1 MTKDRARR
9 KLSAILSADVKGYSR
24 LMQDDE
30 SSTIQ
35 TLKAYRRLITFH
47 IQEYRGRVVDSPGD
61 NLLAEFGSVVDAVE
75 CAVKIQ
81 KELKEK
87 NAKLP
92 ESRRMEFRIGVN
104 LGDVIEDEERIY
116 GDGVN
121 IAARVEGLAEGGGIC
136 ISRKAYDEV
145 KNKLNLGYENIGEH
159 TVKNIIEPVRIYR
172 VLMDPKNAGKVIEK
186 EIQKPSRRKWISLA
200 AVAVVILIAVGAMIW
215 QFYFRLHWV
224 EPSLF
229 EKPSIAVL
237 PFDNLSDDAEQGYFA
252 DGISDDLITDLSKIS
267 GLLVTARNST
277 FIYKG
282 KSIKIQQVAEEL
294 NVDYVLEGSVRRAGD
309 QVRINAQLIDADTG
323 HHLWAGRY
331 DGNLDNIFEMQDKV
345 TQKIVA
351 ALAVKL
357 TTTEQANLAQKG
369 TTNIAAY
376 DAYLKGYEHYLRI
389 SPQDFAS
396 ALKEY
401 EKAIALDPN
410 FGRAYAG
417 MADVYW
423 SAATYGF
430 FEKMGLS
437 FVACRLL
444 ARKYLQIALKMST
457 AEAHGT
463 ASVVA
468 TYRGEHDLA
477 VAEAKKGLKLQPNSA
492 TLNLRMAWALILAG
506 KPEEGIAFTK
516 QAMALDPHNPA
527 NSFMQIG
534 VAKFSAGHLEEAV
547 DYMKK
552 ALTDKPNIFVFN
564 AVLAVAYAQLGLEK
578 EAQVALDKYFKGL
591 GRSVNLQGAMYFW
604 QFKDPDVYYRFAE
617 GFSKAG
623 ISGDHNKIYRLAE
636 DSKLNGEQIK
646 TLVSSQKLTGI
657 NPWSGKQWW
666 IEHNEDGSALYRFS
680 VGEFK
685 GKSWIENDWL
695 CFEWQKLRKGLVDYT
710 SMFKNPKGTPEKMN
724 EYLMVTDYG
733 IFPYSVAK

>member
-1 MTKDRARR
+1 MTEERAKR

-35 TLKAYRRLITFH
+35 TLKAYRKLITSH

-61 NLLAEFGSVVDAVE
+61 NILAEFRSVVDAVE
-75 CAVKIQ
+75 CAAMIQ
-81 KELKEK
+81 QRLKEK
-87 NAKLP
+87 NAKFS
-92 ESRRMEFRIGVN
+92 ESRRMVFRIGIN

-121 IAARVEGLAEGGGIC
+121 IAARVESLAEGGGIC

-145 KNKLNLGYENIGEH
+145 KNKLNLGYESIGEH

-172 VLMDPKNAGKVIEK
+172 VLMDPNDAGKLIEK
-186 EIQKPSRRKWISLA
+186 EIQKPSKRRWASLT
-200 AVAVVILIAVGAMIW
+200 AVAAAILIVVGAMIW
-215 QFYFRLHWV
+215 QFYFRLEWV
-224 EPSLF
+224 EPSSS

-237 PFDNLSDDAEQGYFA
+237 PFDNLSDDPEQGYFA

-267 GLLVTARNST
+267 GLFVIARNST

-282 KSIKIQQVAEEL
+282 KSIKIQQVAKEL
-294 NVDYVLEGSVRRAGD
+294 NVNYVLEGSVRRAGD

-323 HHLWAGRY
+323 HHLWAERY
-331 DGNLDNIFEMQDKV
+331 DGNIGNILEIQDKV
-345 TQKIVA
+345 NQKIVA

-357 TTTEQANLAQKG
+357 TTAEQANLSQKG
-369 TTNIAAY
+369 TTNTTAY
-376 DAYLKGYEHYLRI
+376 DAYLKGYEHYLKLT
-389 SPQDFAS
+389 PHDFAS
-396 ALKEY
+396 ALIEY

-417 MADVYW
+417 MASVYW
-423 SAATYGF
+423 SAVTYGF
-430 FEKMGLS
+430 FKKMGLS
-437 FVACRLL
+437 LVACRLQ
-444 ARKYLQIALKMST
+444 ARKYLEIALKMPS
-457 AEAHGT
+457 AEAHGA

-468 TYRGEHDLA
+468 TYRGESDKA

-492 TLNLRMAWALILAG
+492 TLNRRMAWALILAG
-506 KPEEGIAFTK
+506 KPEEGIIFTK
-516 QAMALDPHNPA
+516 RAMALDPHNPA

-534 VAKFSAGHLEEAV
+534 VAKFSIGHLEETV

-552 ALTDKPNIFVFN
+552 ALTDKPNISVFN
-564 AVLAVAYAQLGLEK
+564 SVLAVAYAQLGHEK
-578 EAQVALDKYFKGL
+578 EAQAALKKYFQGI
-591 GRSVNLQGAMYFW
+591 GRSIGLQSAMYFW

-623 ISGDHNKIYRLAE
+623 IPGDHNKIYRLAE
-636 DSKLNGEQIK
+636 ENKMNGEQIK
-646 TLVSSQKLTGI
+646 TLVLGQKLTGL

-666 IEHNEDGSALYRFS
+666 IENNEDGSALFRFS
-680 VGEFK
+680 AGEFK
-685 GKSWIENDWL
+685 GKSWIENDRL
-695 CFEWQKLRKGLVDYT
+695 CLEWHKLRKGLIEYN
-710 SMFKNPKGTPEKMN
+710 SFFRNPKGTPEKMN
-724 EYLMVTDYG
+724 EYLMATDYG

>member
-1 MTKDRARR
+1 MAEERAKR
-9 KLSAILSADVKGYSR
+9 KLSAILSADVKDYSR

-35 TLKAYRRLITFH
+35 TLKAYRRLINSL
-47 IQEYRGRVVDSPGD
+47 IQEHRGRVVDSPGD
-61 NLLAEFGSVVDAVE
+61 NILAEFSSVVDAVE
-75 CAVKIQ
+75 CAVMIQ
-81 KELKEK
+81 RKLKEK

-92 ESRRMEFRIGVN
+92 ESRRMEFRIGIN

-145 KNKLNLGYENIGEH
+145 KNKLNVGYENIGEH
-159 TVKNIIEPVRIYR
+159 SVKNIIEPVSIYR
-172 VLMDPKNAGKVIEK
+172 VLMDPEDAGKVIEK
-186 EIQKPSRRKWISLA
+186 EKPKPLRRKWIWLA
-200 AVAVVILIAVGAMIW
+200 AAAVILITVGAMIW
-215 QFYFRLHWV
+215 QLYFRLHWV
-224 EPSLF
+224 EPSSS

-237 PFDNLSDDAEQGYFA
+237 PFDNISDDAEQEYFA

-267 GLLVTARNST
+267 GLLVIARNST

-282 KSIKIQQVAEEL
+282 KPIKIQQVAKEL
-294 NVDYVLEGSVRRAGD
+294 NVKYVLEGSVRKAGD
-309 QVRINAQLIDADTG
+309 QVRINAQLIEAETG
-323 HHLWAGRY
+323 HHLWAERY
-331 DGNLDNIFEMQDKV
+331 DGNLDNIFKIQDKV

-351 ALAVKL
+351 ALAIKL

-369 TTNIAAY
+369 TTNITAY
-376 DAYLKGYEHYLRI
+376 DAYLKGHEHWLRLT
-389 SPQDFAS
+389 PQDFAK

-401 EKAIALDPN
+401 EKAIVLDPN
-410 FGRAYAG
+410 FGRVYAE
-417 MADVYW
+417 MASVYW

-430 FEKMGLS
+430 FKKMGLS

-444 ARKYLQIALKMST
+444 ARKYLQIALKMPS
-457 AEAHGT
+457 AEAHGI
-463 ASVVA
+463 ASVFA
-468 TYRGEHDLA
+468 TYRGEPDKA
-477 VAEAKKGLKLQPNSA
+477 VAEAKQGLHLQPNSA
-492 TLNLRMAWALILAG
+492 DLNRRMAWAFIVAG
-506 KPEEGIAFTK
+506 KPEEGIVFTK
-516 QAMALDPHNPA
+516 KAMVLDPHEPA

-534 VAKFSAGHLEEAV
+534 VAKFSMGHLEEAV

-552 ALTDKPNIFVFN
+552 ALTDKPNILVFN
-564 AVLAVAYAQLGLEK
+564 SVLAVAYAQLGLEK
-578 EAQVALDKYFKGL
+578 EAQTALKKYLQAL
-591 GRSVNLQGAMYFW
+591 GRPLGLQGAMYFW

-623 ISGDHNKIYRLAE
+623 IPGDYSKIYRLAE
-636 DSKLNGEQIK
+636 ENKLNGEQIK
-646 TLVSSQKLTGI
+646 TLLSSQNLTGI

-680 VGEFK
+680 AGEFK

-695 CFEWQKLRKGLVDYT
+695 CLEWQKLRKGLVDYT

-733 IFPYSVAK
+733 IFPYSVTK